1 MRSVIVAAS
10 AIAASVL
17 CAAPCLAQGFG
28 VGGRMTLVRGDV
40 DSDAD
45 AARFFGGLLKFP
57 ISTRSAIE
65 VSLDRRSE
73 SNEALTER
81 VVETPLQ
88 GTLLL
93 HLSRSRLSPY
103 LLGGVGWY
111 ARRVEELTAGDV
123 TASETSRR
131 FGYHGGI
138 GGELRLGRRAGVHVD
153 YRYTFLNFGGD
164 DDEDEDEG
172 LLGRFKPSFEGSMWT
187 AGLTL
192 YF

>member
-1 MRSVIVAAS
+1 MRSIIVAAC
-10 AIAASVL
+10 AIVACVL

-28 VGGRMTLVRGDV
+28 LGGRMTLVRGDV
-40 DSDAD
+40 DAD
-45 AARFFGGLLKFP
+45 TGAERFFGGLLKFP
-57 ISTRSAIE
+57 MSQRSALE
-65 VSLDRRSE
+65 VSLDRRTE

-81 VVETPLQ
+81 IVETPLQ

-93 HLSRSRLSPY
+93 YLSRSRLAPY
-103 LLGGVGWY
+103 VLGGVGWY
-111 ARRVEELTAGDV
+111 ARRVEDLTDGEV

-131 FGYHGGI
+131 FGSHAGI
-138 GGELRLGRRAGVHVD
+138 GGELRLGRHAGVHAD
-153 YRYTFLNFGGD
+153 YRYTFLKFGGD
-164 DDEDEDEG
+164 DDEDES